1 MSKLMD
7 TAYTV
12 LSYGGIMSTMKME
25 KLVYYSQARSLA
37 EHGTVLF
44 PEDFQAWT
52 NGPVCPDLFRVHKGM
67 YAISLRDFRQ
77 RVPAARLLEGE
88 DLRIV
93 ESVVKDLGGYTG
105 RELSER
111 THREL
116 PWRNAR
122 GDAKS
127 YEPGKTII
135 SKQAMRSY
143 YSAG

>member
-12 LSYGGIMSTMKME
+12 LSYGRIMTTMKME

-37 EHGTVLF
+37 ERGSALF

-67 YAISLRDFRQ
+67 YVITLEDFQQ
-77 RVPAARLLEGE
+77 RVPDARLLHGE

-93 ESVVKDLGGYTG
+93 EKVMEKLGGYDG
-105 RELSER
+105 RALSEL

-116 PWRNAR
+116 PWKNAR
-122 GDAKS
+122 GNAKS

-135 SKQAMRSY
+135 TKQAMRSY
-143 YSAG
+143 YS

>member
-12 LSYGGIMSTMKME
+12 LSYGRIMTTMKME

-37 EHGTVLF
+37 VRGSALF

-67 YAISLRDFRQ
+67 YVITLEDFQQ

-93 ESVVKDLGGYTG
+93 EKVMEKLGGYDG
-105 RELSER
+105 RALSEL
-111 THREL
+111 THKES
-116 PWRNAR
+116 PWKNAR

-135 SKQAMRSY
+135 TKQAMRSY

>member
-12 LSYGGIMSTMKME
+12 LSYGGIMTTMKME

-37 EHGTVLF
+37 ERGSALF

-67 YAISLRDFRQ
+67 YAITLEDFRQ
-77 RVPAARLLEGE
+77 RKPGARLLEGE

-93 ESVVKDLGGYTG
+93 ESVVKNLGGYTG
-105 RELSER
+105 RELGER

-127 YEPGKTII
+127 WEPCQTII
-135 SKQAMRSY
+135 TKQAMRSY
-143 YSAG
+143 YS

>member
-12 LSYGGIMSTMKME
+12 LSYGGIMTTMKME

-37 EHGTVLF
+37 VRGSALF

-67 YAISLRDFRQ
+67 YAITLEDFQQ
-77 RVPAARLLEGE
+77 RVPAARLLGG

-105 RELSER
+105 RELGER

-127 YEPGKTII
+127 WEPGKTII
-135 SKQAMRSY
+135 TKQAMRSY
-143 YSAG
+143 YSAR